1 MTIIGAY
8 EAKTHFSKLVERVAN
23 GERITISRHGVPVL
37 TMQPVSPSPKTA
49 PKDVIAA
56 IKTFRKGQRL
66 EGLSIRQMI
75 EEGRL

>member
-1 MTIIGAY
+1 MTIIGTY

-75 EEGRL
+75 EDGRL